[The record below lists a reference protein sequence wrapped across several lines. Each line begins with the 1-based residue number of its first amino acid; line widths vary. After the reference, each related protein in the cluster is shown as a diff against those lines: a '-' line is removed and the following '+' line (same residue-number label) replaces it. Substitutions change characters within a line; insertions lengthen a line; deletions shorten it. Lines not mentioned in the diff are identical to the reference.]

1 MALTAWAQG
10 SSASG
15 SRHRWRV
22 SDTAPRPSTA
32 ASARAALRPRTST
45 DAADWRGTPRPR
57 PLSNIRLNWKIPTA
71 ADRHYLQY
79 PFIKKSCQCLF
90 NYMFLFR
97 VCSYCVYDGTWIA
110 LMPERVMSI
119 LWPTND
125 CAVCVFLHINLL
137 RWSLHA
143 DNWEQ
148 SCGE

>member
-1 MALTAWAQG
+1 MAPTAWAQG

-22 SDTAPRPSTA
+22 SDIPPRDPSTT
-32 ASARAALRPRTST
+32 RAAPRPRTST
-45 DAADWRGTPRPR
+45 DAVNCRGPPRPR
-57 PLSNIRLNWKIPTA
+57 PLSHIRLNWKIPTG
-71 ADRHYLQY
+71 RQTLSSVSVHE
-79 PFIKKSCQCLF
+79 KSSQCLF

-110 LMPERVMSI
+110 LMPQRVMSI